1 MLEQVVTMEVLGMGR
16 QEVSRLDEAA
26 ADSQLGIH
34 IALGRGL
41 AIVALGSVAALG
53 HPPALFIA

>member
-1 MLEQVVTMEVLGMGR
+1 MEVLGMGR